1 MESGGL
7 NPINGVSRI
16 SRISRRQPSLY
27 HHQMKAYHS
36 LNLPV
41 EQHENCWTLMV
52 PLDTNLMEV
61 LEWPITTRGLQ
72 WVLR

>member
-27 HHQMKAYHS
+27 HHQIRQLCIFS
-36 LNLPV
+36 D
-41 EQHENCWTLMV
+41 
-52 PLDTNLMEV
+52 PLTVILIGLAVAN
-61 LEWPITTRGLQ
+61 RGFRTIKQ
-72 WVLR
+72 RTVKRWGMHT